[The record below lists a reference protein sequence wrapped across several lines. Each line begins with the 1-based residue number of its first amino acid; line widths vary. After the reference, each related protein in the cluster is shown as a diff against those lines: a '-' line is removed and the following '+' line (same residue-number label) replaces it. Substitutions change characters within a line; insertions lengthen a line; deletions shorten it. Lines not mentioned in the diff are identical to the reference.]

1 MSTTYRADAPMPAFT
16 AEQFPRILG
25 CLTLA
30 TPQDRSLL
38 TILGLQA
45 IDRPAAGGTPQRI
58 ALRLDDGLTAAIEA
72 TGVIYPLRHAKIGD
86 DYYVEYIAE
95 QRALWLK
102 YQQILG
108 SRLLISLTDDQA
120 ARFEDAIRRLSRP
133 RPAAAPDT
141 GAPTL
146 LDEIALLTIR
156 GQRIDLP
163 ALPLQHYAR
172 IKALIQSAG
181 GRYARNGF
189 AFGTGCDVEALLSQL
204 RAGEQP
210 NPKKERQAFFTP
222 PAVATETVA
231 AAAEV
236 LGGLAGKRVLEP
248 SGGEGALA
256 DAARAAG
263 ADVLAVE
270 NHGPSA
276 QILRDKG
283 YEVVEQDFL
292 SLAPDATGLFDAV
305 IANPPFTGGQDI
317 AHVAHMWRFLRAG
330 GVLVSLMSPG
340 WRTGRTRTQRE
351 FLDFT
356 QAMDAR
362 VEELPPGA
370 FKASGTNAAVLRV
383 CMVIPAQAST
393 SPMRHEQTA

>member
-1 MSTTYRADAPMPAFT
+1 MPTTYRADAPNPAFT

-30 TPQDRSLL
+30 MPQDRSLL
-38 TILGLQA
+38 TVLGLQA
-45 IDRPAAGGTPQRI
+45 IDRPPAGSTSPRV

-72 TGVIYPLRHAKIGD
+72 TGVIYPLHHAKIGD

-95 QRALWLK
+95 QRTLWLK
-102 YQQILG
+102 YQQIIG
-108 SRLLISLTDDQA
+108 SRLLISLTEAQA
-120 ARFEDAIRRLSRP
+120 ARFEDAILRLRRP
-133 RPAAAPDT
+133 RPVAAPDA
-141 GAPTL
+141 GLPTL
-146 LDEIALLTIR
+146 LDEIALLTVR

-163 ALPLQHYAR
+163 ALQLQHYAR
-172 IKALIQSAG
+172 IKALIQNAG

-189 AFGTGCDVEALLSQL
+189 SFGAGCDVEAMLSQL

-222 PAVATETVA
+222 PTVATETVA

-236 LGGLAGKRVLEP
+236 LGGLAGRRILEP

-263 ADVLAVE
+263 AEVVAVE
-270 NHGPSA
+270 SHGPSV
-276 QILRDKG
+276 QILRNKD
-283 YEVVEQDFL
+283 YEVLEQDFL
-292 SLAPDATGLFDAV
+292 SLDPEATGLFDAV

-356 QAMDAR
+356 KAMDAR
-362 VEELPPGA
+362 IEELPPGA
-370 FKASGTNAAVLRV
+370 FKGSGWNATVLRV
-383 CMVIPAQAST
+383 RMVIPSLAST
-393 SPMRHEQTA
+393 SPVRDAQTA

>member
-1 MSTTYRADAPMPAFT
+1 MPTTYRADAPNPAFT

-30 TPQDRSLL
+30 TPQDCSLL
-38 TILGLQA
+38 TILGLQG
-45 IDRPAAGGTPQRI
+45 IDRPPADSTPPRI

-72 TGVIYPLRHAKIGD
+72 TGVAYPLRHAKIGD

-95 QRALWLK
+95 QRTLWLK
-102 YQQILG
+102 YQQIIG
-108 SRLLISLTDDQA
+108 SRLLIPLTDAQA
-120 ARFEDAIRRLSRP
+120 ARFEDAILGLRQP
-133 RPAAAPDT
+133 RPAAVPDA
-141 GAPTL
+141 GAPAL
-146 LDEIALLTIR
+146 LDEMALLTIR
-156 GQRIDLP
+156 GQRIELP
-163 ALPLQHYAR
+163 ALQLQHYAR
-172 IKALIQSAG
+172 IKALIQCAG

-189 AFGTGCDVEALLSQL
+189 SFGANCDVEAVLSQL

-231 AAAEV
+231 AAAEM
-236 LGGLAGKRVLEP
+236 LGSLAGKRILEP

-263 ADVLAVE
+263 ADVIVVE

-276 QILRDKG
+276 QILRNKG
-283 YEVVEQDFL
+283 YDVLEQDFL
-292 SLAPDATGLFDAV
+292 SLSPEATGLFDAV

-351 FLDFT
+351 FLDFA
-356 QAMDAR
+356 QAMGAHI
-362 VEELPPGA
+362 EELPPGA
-370 FKASGTNAAVLRV
+370 FKASGTNATVLRV
-383 CMVIPAQAST
+383 RMVIPSPAST
-393 SPMRHEQTA
+393 SPVRDEQTA